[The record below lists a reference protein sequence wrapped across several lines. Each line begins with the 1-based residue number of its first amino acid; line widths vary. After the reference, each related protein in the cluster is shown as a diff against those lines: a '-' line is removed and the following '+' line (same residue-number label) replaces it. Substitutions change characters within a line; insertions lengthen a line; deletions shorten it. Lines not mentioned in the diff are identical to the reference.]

1 MIKKIKEFCFFSKF
15 QQKIKLFKNFGFSL
29 LIIIIGIF
37 LLPKTAQLSVIT
49 PEKLIELTNQE
60 RLKAGLT
67 PLTAN
72 QLLAKA
78 ALAKAEAIFKTQIF
92 KHNLGDKKFSSW
104 VSEAGY
110 HYSYVG
116 ENSALDFTTSEG
128 VITAWNNSSSHQ
140 KNLLNS
146 YYQEIGVASMPGQ
159 FAGQETT
166 VVVEVFGAPPQATVY
181 SPFNTPVSLANNF
194 TNFDLAETKLSNHL
208 LPENLLTHTLY
219 NSLSLPG
226 GDYQLIVGHPKLT
239 NPGLNNKII
248 EQFNYFQPLYQ
259 SFSLTL
265 SFIVLLSIL
274 YLYYFYFFKI
284 FNLKKL

>member
-49 PEKLIELTNQE
+49 PDKLIELTNQE
-60 RLKAGLT
+60 RLKAGLE

-78 ALAKAEAIFKTQIF
+78 AIDKAQAIFNAQIF
-92 KHNLGDKKFSSW
+92 KHNFGDKRFSSW

-116 ENSALDFTTSEG
+116 ENLALDFTTSEG

-140 KNLLNS
+140 KNLLNP

-166 VVVEVFGAPPQATVY
+166 VVVEIFGAPPQATVY
-181 SPFNTPVSLANNF
+181 SPFNTPVSLANNL
-194 TNFDLAETKLSNHL
+194 TNFDLAEAKLSNHL

-239 NPGLNNKII
+239 NPRLSNKII

-265 SFIVLLSIL
+265 SFIILLSIL

-284 FNLKKL
+284 FSLKKL